1 MKHPFDLPEEDL
13 DTEESPLTERVS
25 RRRALIAALAGV
37 GGIAANSVAQDI
49 TTQALGEEGGPK
61 VTTDAVGEEGGKPG
75 VVPPV
80 GTTKAVGE
88 EGGPVATTLAI
99 GEEGGKPT
107 TLALGEEGGPKVPGE
122 EIARLAAQ
130 VTDHLSKGDLASA
143 YKVYSEAKKKATGR
157 LAALL
162 NNARIQ
168 IEAVA
173 NFEIGRAVKESDAA
187 TLTNI
192 AAMSDLAAS
201 ARAKKHSMKKP

>member
-61 VTTDAVGEEGGKPG
+61 ATTKAVGEEGG
-75 VVPPV
+75 PV
-80 GTTKAVGE
+80 RTTKAVGE
-88 EGGPVATTLAI
+88 EGGPVATTLAL

-107 TLALGEEGGPKVPGE
+107 TLAVGEEGGPGVPGE

-130 VTDHLSKGDLASA
+130 VTDHISKGDLASA

-187 TLTNI
+187 TLTSI